1 LPTVAELAQQEL
13 SRRYSLQ
20 GRTQVAPRVQTMQNA
35 RPTVRSA
42 LSNLMRDAVDA
53 TGLEGGYRQGLL
65 NAAGG
70 VETAVDF
77 LPVVGDALAVE
88 DASRAYGQGDMVGAG
103 INMMGVVPV
112 FGDVAA
118 KGARSALRVRPP
130 SDNITNVR
138 NANFQYPKTIGDE
151 TVNINSITGNLRV
164 DQQEQNRINRLADQ
178 ISSPEGYI
186 SRIIVDQNNN
196 VIEGQHR
203 LEALRQL
210 GAKEVPVYKI
220 EELADTMP
228 VRKME
233 EAINTVG
240 NIHSD
245 HVNQIMQYAL
255 DNIAE
260 EGVQGA
266 RNFDFGNFQKYYDAA
281 LNAVE
286 DGESAFVGDVAAKG
300 AKTARSA
307 LRNVIPVGHASPHRF
322 EQFSMDKIGTGEG
335 AQVYGHGLYFAENP
349 TVVDEYFKQFNS
361 PVLRFKE
368 KNVDTPYTAELR
380 DRFKDVYEGL
390 IDDDLTQQW
399 KLNVLDA
406 ASDAGLNTDEVAD
419 KLDVLIKN
427 VFAGSETVR
436 DFSFMKWDKLGID
449 PNEVYDLANN
459 QLSLDNVLG
468 GISQAKTMDDLQYV
482 VESYSPDE
490 MRLYKNLVEPE
501 LAEIRDSASRYD
513 VNLNVSP
520 EELLDWDAPLSEQS
534 EKVQNALGRNDKW
547 TTGQS
552 LYHLKSGAIDDQL
565 NEKSG
570 ELYDFIQSHPKFN
583 AEKRNFSSG
592 EVISSWLN
600 SKGVSGI
607 KYYDG
612 FSRNAK
618 EGTRNYVIFDDSLID
633 TKRVN
638 DQLTPSWMNPE
649 ARMQRA
655 QDLGFDTDNVFY
667 HGTSSDF
674 AELQP
679 SSVGDLGGGVYV
691 TPNPEKASGYAA
703 VRKFMKRQTNNAGPN
718 VLPLRVKSNLNY
730 LDLEGSSIMPFDE
743 ARIQSLKDQGYEGIR
758 QFDADGNVIQMN
770 VFDPKNIRS
779 TNAEFDPTKAD
790 SADLLSSVGATSALR
805 GIV

>member
-1 LPTVAELAQQEL
+1 MPTVAELAQQEL

-70 VETAVDF
+70 VEAAVDF
-77 LPVVGDALAVE
+77 LPVVGDVLGLE

-112 FGDVAA
+112 
-118 KGARSALRVRPP
+118 
-130 SDNITNVR
+130 
-138 NANFQYPKTIGDE
+138 
-151 TVNINSITGNLRV
+151 
-164 DQQEQNRINRLADQ
+164 
-178 ISSPEGYI
+178 
-186 SRIIVDQNNN
+186 
-196 VIEGQHR
+196 
-203 LEALRQL
+203 
-210 GAKEVPVYKI
+210 
-220 EELADTMP
+220 
-228 VRKME
+228 
-233 EAINTVG
+233 
-240 NIHSD
+240 
-245 HVNQIMQYAL
+245 
-255 DNIAE
+255 
-260 EGVQGA
+260 
-266 RNFDFGNFQKYYDAA
+266 
-281 LNAVE
+281 
-286 DGESAFVGDVAAKG
+286 VGDVAAKG

-335 AQVYGHGLYFAENP
+335 AQVFGHGLYFAENP
-349 TVVDEYFKQFNS
+349 RVVDEYFQTFNA

-368 KNVDTPYTAELR
+368 RNVDTPYTAEIR

-390 IDDDLTQQW
+390 IDYDAAREWKENLLDRAYEAGLNEDEIDDN
-399 KLNVLDA
+399 LNVLFKKVFDGTATPLDFA
-406 ASDAGLNTDEVAD
+406 A
-419 KLDVLIKN
+419 I
-427 VFAGSETVR
+427 
-436 DFSFMKWDKLGID
+436 DFDKLGID
-449 PNEVYDLANN
+449 PNDIYDIADQ
-459 QLSLDNVLG
+459 QLTLDNVLG
-468 GISQAKTMDDLQYV
+468 GISQAKSMDELEYV
-482 VESYSPDE
+482 LEGFAPQE
-490 MRLYKNLVEPE
+490 MRLYKDLVEPE
-501 LAEIRDSASRYD
+501 LAEISDSASRYD
-513 VNLNVSP
+513 VNLNVEP
-520 EELLDWDAPLSEQS
+520 DELLDWDRPLQEQPKAFNAIKQLYLDEIKRIDENLPSESVKLSEVYQTVDDVS
-534 EKVQNALGRNDKW
+534 MENLGLFDTSKGSQAYRTLAASNLGRGAEELSRKLKDK
-547 TTGQS
+547 GI
-552 LYHLKSGAIDDQL
+552 K
-565 NEKSG
+565 
-570 ELYDFIQSHPKFN
+570 
-583 AEKRNFSSG
+583 
-592 EVISSWLN
+592 
-600 SKGVSGI
+600 GI
-607 KYYDG
+607 KYFDG
-612 FSRNAK
+612 MSRSS
-618 EGTRNYVIFDDSLID
+618 ETGTRNYVMFDDSLID

-638 DQLTPSWMNPE
+638 NQLAPRWMNPE

-679 SSVGDLGGGVYV
+679 STVGDLGGGVYV

>member
-77 LPVVGDALAVE
+77 LPVVGDVLGLE
-88 DASRAYGQGDMVGAG
+88 DASSAYGQGDMVGAG

-118 KGARSALRVRPP
+118 KGAKSALRG
-130 SDNITNVR
+130 I
-138 NANFQYPKTIGDE
+138 NAYHG
-151 TVNINSITGNLRV
+151 
-164 DQQEQNRINRLADQ
+164 
-178 ISSPEGYI
+178 
-186 SRIIVDQNNN
+186 
-196 VIEGQHR
+196 
-203 LEALRQL
+203 
-210 GAKEVPVYKI
+210 
-220 EELADTMP
+220 
-228 VRKME
+228 
-233 EAINTVG
+233 
-240 NIHSD
+240 
-245 HVNQIMQYAL
+245 
-255 DNIAE
+255 
-260 EGVQGA
+260 
-266 RNFDFGNFQKYYDAA
+266 
-281 LNAVE
+281 
-286 DGESAFVGDVAAKG
+286 
-300 AKTARSA
+300 
-307 LRNVIPVGHASPHRF
+307 SPHEFQR
-322 EQFSMDKIGTGEG
+322 FSMDKIGTGEG
-335 AQVYGHGLYFAENP
+335 AQAYGSGLYFAEQKSVAEGYRDNLSRGKLIGGTLASGNLINEIP
-349 TVVDEYFKQFNS
+349 YDRSGNIDANRLNRVIKDREYALS
-361 PVLRFKE
+361 GRDSYE
-368 KNVDTPYTAELR
+368 SELR
-380 DRFKDVYEGL
+380 EWERYEADFG
-390 IDDDLTQQW
+390 
-399 KLNVLDA
+399 
-406 ASDAGLNTDEVAD
+406 SDAGPMPDYLAS
-419 KLDVLIKN
+419 K
-427 VFAGSETVR
+427 GS
-436 DFSFMKWDKLGID
+436 W
-449 PNEVYDLANN
+449 N
-459 QLSLDNVLG
+459 
-468 GISQAKTMDDLQYV
+468 
-482 VESYSPDE
+482 
-490 MRLYKNLVEPE
+490 
-501 LAEIRDSASRYD
+501 AEIAKEAEKLKMLKKVQSDPSSVSEVEGQLYN
-513 VNLNVSP
+513 VNLNVDP
-520 EELLDWDAPLSEQS
+520 NELLDWDAPLSEQS
-534 EKVQNALGRNDKW
+534 EKIRKIIAGDEELKYLTDTYGMD
-547 TTGQS
+547 S
-552 LYHLKSGAIDDQL
+552 LLIKS
-565 NEKSG
+565 KS
-570 ELYDFIQSHPKFN
+570 
-583 AEKRNFSSG
+583 AEGSADLASRG
-592 EVISSWLN
+592 IL
-600 SKGVSGI
+600 GI
-607 KYYDG
+607 KYLDG
-612 FSRNAK
+612 FSRSAG
-618 EGTRNYVIFDDSLID
+618 EGTRNYVMFDDSLID